1 MSLVREKEVAY
12 VIVLTDSINN
22 ISYTRG
28 VGAVSRSALA
38 ERNCWHARVFVHAVR
53 DILRCN
59 KMVSWTLM
67 LRNAYTVDIV
77 SLS

>member
-28 VGAVSRSALA
+28 VGAVSALCLGGAQLLAREGICACSAGYFAL
-38 ERNCWHARVFVHAVR
+38 
-53 DILRCN
+53 
-59 KMVSWTLM
+59 
-67 LRNAYTVDIV
+67 
-77 SLS
+77 